1 MDYWLHSSIHFAHP
15 GIDHSWL
22 QYHLIFSSSFLFTKL
37 TIVLSD
43 FPSLWQA
50 VIWNLISIIPIS
62 SNACMPKLS
71 NSFGGS
77 AFGIP
82 EKSKHSLLEYCSSWC
97 WFLSSS
103 TILFFVFWNASCKTF
118 DVFSEMRISF
128 DNFSFCFTKR
138 SNLEVIS
145 SSFWFIS
152 LFCSRR
158 SWCYTRM
165 FSCNAKNDEMMFLLL
180 IFFQLSSGKNFR
192 CHDCA
197 MITPPWLQ

>member
-1 MDYWLHSSIHFAHP
+1 MYAKTFQLFRWQCIWD
-15 GIDHSWL
+15 SWKI
-22 QYHLIFSSSFLFTKL
+22 QTFSPRILFQL
-37 TIVLSD
+37 VLVS
-43 FPSLWQA
+43 
-50 VIWNLISIIPIS
+50 
-62 SNACMPKLS
+62 
-71 NSFGGS
+71 
-77 AFGIP
+77 
-82 EKSKHSLLEYCSSWC
+82 
-97 WFLSSS
+97 LSSS
-103 TILFFVFWNASCKTF
+103 TILFFVFWSASCKTF

-158 SWCYTRM
+158 SCCYTRM
-165 FSCNAKNDEMMFLLL
+165 FSCNAKNDGMMFLLL
-180 IFFQLSSGKNFR
+180 IFFQLSSGKNFP

>member
-1 MDYWLHSSIHFAHP
+1 
-15 GIDHSWL
+15 
-22 QYHLIFSSSFLFTKL
+22 
-37 TIVLSD
+37 
-43 FPSLWQA
+43 
-50 VIWNLISIIPIS
+50 
-62 SNACMPKLS
+62 MPKLS

-145 SSFWFIS
+145 SSFWFIF

-158 SWCYTRM
+158 SCCYTRM

-192 CHDCA
+192 CHDSA
-197 MITPPWLQ
+197 MITPP